1 MAIGRADRQARFND
15 AALLLG
21 EELKPGG
28 VYRLLAEHGD
38 RLLSLVTTISRI
50 CSRVRVWGRP
60 TVAARGGRDGDAA
73 ARRWRVSRDR

>member
-1 MAIGRADRQARFND
+1 
-15 AALLLG
+15 
-21 EELKPGG
+21 